1 MQYYICYLI
10 VALCMGYAA
19 WRTYKALTATGSSCH
34 SGGNACQDCSGCQL
48 KEMVEKGQKQCC
60 TEKNI

>member
-1 MQYYICYLI
+1 
-10 VALCMGYAA
+10 MGYAA